1 MSIYDIKNLINSW
14 LYYLETDS
22 LDPNTRELL
31 IRRLLEVGISPF
43 SSTSMN
49 FSYMEP
55 LNSSVLHVFDK
66 NNNLKGVKI
75 APDIGSDFN
84 IIDIKFV
91 ENPLASGWRM
101 GGGATAPCNTKQSGD
116 GPSTP
121 IYSGGGA
128 EAGSCLAASPPRRLA
143 ASPPRLCPHPSLL
156 LHNLLQYLYIH
167 SLILPQLLQLL
178 LLQKLVV
185 FLYQM
190 NLITLIIFN
199 FIFNYQGRRVAGAPP
214 ALDPAPPRNR
224 TRS

>member
-143 ASPPRLCPHPSLL
+143 ATALPPPISTTPQPTSIPLHPFSDSTPTSSTTTTPKARSISLP
-156 LHNLLQYLYIH
+156 NE
-167 SLILPQLLQLL
+167 S
-178 LLQKLVV
+178 
-185 FLYQM
+185 
-190 NLITLIIFN
+190 NNSNN
-199 FIFNYQGRRVAGAPP
+199 F
-214 ALDPAPPRNR
+214 
-224 TRS
+224 

>member
-1 MSIYDIKNLINSW
+1 MVEEIEYNIINYLIFFMSIYDIKNLINSW

-143 ASPPRLCPHPSLL
+143 ASPPRRHGSAPTH
-156 LHNLLQYLYIH
+156 LYY
-167 SLILPQLLQLL
+167 STTYFNTFTSIL
-178 LLQKLVV
+178 
-185 FLYQM
+185 
-190 NLITLIIFN
+190 
-199 FIFNYQGRRVAGAPP
+199 
-214 ALDPAPPRNR
+214 
-224 TRS
+224 